1 MLKHELKEKLKDY
14 KLETWRRHG
23 KVLVRR
29 DSKGRIIQWVT
40 SKDLANI
47 HDIPE
52 VVIHPLKNFGVKSK
66 GKPYIIGKQPNKPK
80 KKRVV
85 IKVSNNKQIVI
96 KLSEN
101 LIELLNFLRGR
112 KSLGV
117 LIEELLWEALS
128 QYKTTE

>member
-1 MLKHELKEKLKDY
+1 MLSNKQLNEKLKDKY
-14 KLETWRRHG
+14 RLETWRGYG
-23 KVLVRR
+23 KVYVKR
-29 DSKGRIIQWVT
+29 DSRGRIQQWLT
-40 SKDLANI
+40 SQDLEA
-47 HDIPE
+47 IPE

>member
-1 MLKHELKEKLKDY
+1 MLKHELKEKLKDKY
-14 KLETWRRHG
+14 RLENWRGYG
-23 KVLVRR
+23 KVYVKR
-29 DSKGRIIQWVT
+29 DSRGRIQQWLT
-40 SKDLANI
+40 PQDLEA
-47 HDIPE
+47 IPE

-66 GKPYIIGKQPNKPK
+66 GKQPYIVGEQPNKPK
-80 KKRVV
+80 RRVV

-117 LIEELLWEALS
+117 LIEELLWEALR

>member
-14 KLETWRRHG
+14 NLETWRRHG

-52 VVIHPLKNFGVKSK
+52 VVIHPLKNFGVKSEK
-66 GKPYIIGKQPNKPK
+66 KPHFKRNKTK
-80 KKRVV
+80 KK
-85 IKVSNNKQIVI
+85 QISI
-96 KLSEN
+96 RLSED
-101 LIELLNFLRGR
+101 LVNFLEFLKGR
-112 KSLGV
+112 KSLGT
-117 LIEELLWEALS
+117 LIEELLREALK
-128 QYKTTE
+128 QYQTL